1 VKPRRL
7 ILIILILAIAAATV
21 YFVKQRSAAQ
31 NAELVIQG
39 NIDIR
44 QVNLGFRVGGRIKEV
59 RVDEGDTVKAGDVI
73 AVLEDGPYTD
83 QVHLAQAQ
91 LASAEAA
98 LAKAINGSRK
108 EDIDQARAQVG
119 QMKANV
125 VNAEANFARQRDLRA
140 QRVVAQSDYDNALAT
155 RDSAVAQLAATQA
168 NLALLEAG
176 SRYEDIDAAKAEVAR
191 TRANLE
197 AAERDVA
204 DCRIVAPSD
213 GVIITRALEPGAI
226 VAAGTTA
233 CALNLNAPVWVRT
246 YVSER
251 DLGRVFPGMQA
262 EVFTDTRPNE
272 AIPAQVGFVSPVAEF
287 TPKNVETRELRTDL
301 VYRLRVIISKPD
313 RFLRQGMPVT
323 IKLIEDRNRER
334 SPLIGNAA
342 N

>member
-1 VKPRRL
+1 MRPRRL
-7 ILIILILAIAAATV
+7 VLILLILALVAAAV

-31 NAELVIQG
+31 NGELLVQG

-44 QVNLGFRVGGRIKEV
+44 QVNLGFRVGGRIKEI
-59 RVDEGDTVKAGDVI
+59 RVDEGDVVKAGDVI
-73 AVLEDGPYTD
+73 AVLEDGPYLD
-83 QVHLAQAQ
+83 QVHLAEAQ

-119 QMKANV
+119 QMNANL
-125 VNAEANFARQRDLRA
+125 VNAEANFIRQRDLRA
-140 QRVVAQSDYDNALAT
+140 QRVIAQSDYDAALAA
-155 RDSAVAQLAATQA
+155 RDSTAAQLASVKA

-191 TRANLE
+191 TKANLE
-197 AAERDVA
+197 AAERNVA

-233 CALNLNAPVWVRT
+233 CSLNLTSPIWVRT

-251 DLGRVFPGMQA
+251 DLGRIYPGMQA
-262 EVFTDTRPNE
+262 NVFTDTRPDE

-287 TPKNVETRELRTDL
+287 TPKSVETRELRTDL

-313 RFLRQGMPVT
+313 KFLRQGMPVT
-323 IKLIEDRNRER
+323 VRLLEDKDREQ
-334 SPLIGNAA
+334 PVPTGNVA